1 MTNHLPDEH
10 IRYRN
15 EINRASW
22 RLSALEQRIV
32 LTAIT
37 RGGNVISD
45 DLFYEVSVGDL
56 EDLGTSRSKAYEALQ
71 DAASNLFNRFLRF
84 NLDREKAEFMEVR
97 WVQAVRYKPGTGI
110 IGVRFSKDLI
120 PYLAELKAQYTQF
133 GRMELIGID
142 SQYAMRIYGLLMQY
156 RDTGWFK
163 TTVEDLRE
171 ILDVG
176 TAYPRYND
184 FKRNVLEIA
193 KKQINLGVR
202 TTVSFT
208 YEEIKRGRSVTM
220 LSFLIKAKKPDI
232 EMQPSERFVL
242 SPRQIEVFADWLSGR
257 NKDKLGIK
265 TPDLPQEGYSP
276 TVAVG
281 WLQSKKYKLL
291 PKNFDISSTDAIC
304 LGFQK
309 HLKDPAFVE
318 GIYENWLR
326 PLGAKL

>member
-1 MTNHLPDEH
+1 MSTHLPAEH

-15 EINRASW
+15 DINRASW

-37 RGGNVISD
+37 RGGGVISD
-45 DLFYEVSVGDL
+45 DLFYEVSANDL
-56 EDLGTSRSKAYEALQ
+56 EELGTSRSKAYEALQ

-84 NLDREKAEFMEVR
+84 DLDREKGDFMEVR
-97 WVQAVRYKPGTGI
+97 WVQAVRYKPGTGV
-110 IGVRFSKDLI
+110 IGVRFTKDLI
-120 PYLAELKAQYTQF
+120 PYLSELKEQYTQF
-133 GRMELIGID
+133 GRLELIGID
-142 SQYAMRIYGLLMQY
+142 SQYAMRIYSLLMQY

-163 TTVEDLRE
+163 TSVEELRKL
-171 ILDVG
+171 LDVG
-176 TAYPRYND
+176 QAYPRYND

-193 KKQINLGVR
+193 KNQINRGVR
-202 TTVSFT
+202 TTISFT
-208 YEEIKRGRSVTM
+208 YEEIKRGRAVTM
-220 LSFLIKAKKPDI
+220 LSFHITAKQPAI
-232 EMQPSERFVL
+232 EMQPSERFAL

-276 TVAVG
+276 ALAVG

-304 LGFQK
+304 RGFQRY
-309 HLKDPAFVE
+309 LKDPAFVE
-318 GIYENWLR
+318 SIYENWLR